1 MRFRTSMRWMACWAV
16 FWASAVA
23 FGAPAAKDLV
33 HAKLV
38 ADAKDVKAGEAF
50 HVGLVLKIKEGWHI
64 YWKNP
69 GDSGAPTTATL
80 KAPDGFKVEDW
91 QFPVPEKIADPGGT
105 IYGYTDEV
113 MLVATVTP
121 PTGFQA
127 GAPVEF
133 SCDATWLV
141 CEKVCLMG
149 KGSAKVSLPATD
161 DNQEIFAKWMPRL
174 PSPAG
179 DRANVSVKSSGEGT
193 NQKWSG
199 VIKLKVPAGVQKA
212 EWFPGPSESV
222 VVKNV
227 NVKVEGDT
235 VEVSFS
241 ADRIGDVKSAAGVMD
256 SVVAYTVADGSRL
269 GVTVPVPFENQSASA
284 R

>member
-1 MRFRTSMRWMACWAV
+1 MRFRTNMRWMACFALLWAG
-16 FWASAVA
+16 ASAL
-23 FGAPAAKDLV
+23 GAPAAKDLV
-33 HAKLV
+33 HANLL
-38 ADAKDVKAGEAF
+38 ADVKDVKPGEAF

-64 YWKNP
+64 YWKNA

-80 KAPDGFKVEDW
+80 KAPDGFKVSDW

-121 PTGFQA
+121 PAGFA
-127 GAPVEF
+127 GGPVEL
-133 SCDATWLV
+133 SCDAKWLV

-149 KGSAKVSLPATD
+149 NATAKVSLPSTGN
-161 DNQEIFAKWMPRL
+161 NQEIFARWMPRL
-174 PSPAG
+174 PSAAG
-179 DRANVSVKSSGEGT
+179 DHANVSVKSSGEGT

-199 VIKLKVPAGVQKA
+199 VIKLKVPPGVQKA

-222 VVKNV
+222 AVKEI
-227 NVKVEGDT
+227 NVKEEGDYAIVT
-235 VEVSFS
+235 FS
-241 ADRIGDVKSAAGVMD
+241 AERIGDVKSPAGAMD
-256 SVVAYTVADGSRL
+256 SVLAYTVADGLRV
-269 GVTVPVPFENQSASA
+269 GVTVPVSFETQSASA